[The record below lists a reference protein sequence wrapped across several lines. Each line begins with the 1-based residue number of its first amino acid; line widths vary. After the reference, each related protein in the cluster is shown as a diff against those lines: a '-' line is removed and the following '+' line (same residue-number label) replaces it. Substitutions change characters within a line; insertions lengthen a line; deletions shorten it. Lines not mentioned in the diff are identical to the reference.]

1 MAEAHAIPDVLVTLA
16 NLGRPRR
23 PPGVRAPVTEPV
35 FPDVA
40 GATGQLSGLAAGSVT
55 GADLPA
61 LRRLQ
66 AFAAEAAVVILAG
79 RIPDPAPLNALASGS
94 QARLRLVD
102 SGGTLRQELL
112 WEDGSSAAQLT
123 RRLIAELASLDSTRL
138 RECARPQCTLLFYD
152 TTRSRTRR
160 WHAEDPCG
168 WRERERA
175 HARRATLTTP
185 NE

>member
-23 PPGVRAPVTEPV
+23 PSGVGAPVTGPV
-35 FPDVA
+35 LPDVA
-40 GATGQLSGLAAGSVT
+40 GATRQLSGLAVGPVT
-55 GADLPA
+55 GAGLSA

-66 AFAAEAAVVILAG
+66 AFAADAAVVILAG
-79 RIPDPAPLNALASGS
+79 RMPDPAPLNALASDS

-102 SGGTLRQELL
+102 SGGALRQELL
-112 WEDGSSAAQLT
+112 WDDGSGAAQLA

-138 RECARPQCTLLFYD
+138 RMCARPECTLLFYD

-168 WRERERA
+168 WRERD

-185 NE
+185 YE

>member
-1 MAEAHAIPDVLVTLA
+1 MAEAHASPDVLVTLA

-23 PPGVRAPVTEPV
+23 PSGVRAPVTEPV
-35 FPDVA
+35 LPDVA
-40 GATGQLSGLAAGSVT
+40 RAAEQLSGLAAGPVT
-55 GADLPA
+55 DADLPA

-66 AFAAEAAVVILAG
+66 AFTAEAAMVILAG
-79 RIPDPAPLNALASGS
+79 RMPDPAPLNALASNS
-94 QARLRLVD
+94 QARLRLAD
-102 SGGTLRQELL
+102 SGGALRQELL
-112 WEDGSSAAQLT
+112 WEDGSSAARLA

-168 WRERERA
+168 WRERV
-175 HARRATLTTP
+175 HARRATLTAP
-185 NE
+185 CE

>member
-1 MAEAHAIPDVLVTLA
+1 MAEAHTSPDVLVTLA

-23 PPGVRAPVTEPV
+23 PSGVRALVIEPGL
-35 FPDVA
+35 PDVA
-40 GATGQLSGLAAGSVT
+40 GATQQLSGLGVGPVT
-55 GADLPA
+55 DADLPA
-61 LRRLQ
+61 LRGLQ
-66 AFAAEAAVVILAG
+66 AFAAEAAAVILAG
-79 RIPDPAPLNALASGS
+79 GMPDPAPLNALASDS

-102 SGGTLRQELL
+102 SGGALRQELL
-112 WEDGSSAAQLT
+112 WEDGSSAAQLA

-138 RECARPQCTLLFYD
+138 RKCARPQCTLLFYD

-168 WRERERA
+168 WRERD

-185 NE
+185 DE